1 MRASPREDLPGSLTN
16 PLIPDKMA
24 IWTQVGVA
32 INIREEVSMRRLMV
46 IVLLLAAAVGLQAD
60 EMKVAIRDMTER
72 LTGNKRYPAV
82 AENDKGER
90 IYTFRANDR
99 MSHYYYYKNGTWTGG
114 GQIPGSPKFD
124 SYWFSDIVADSTGT
138 FHYVC
143 ENAGKA
149 LYYGYFKDGKWA
161 AMRKIDIRH
170 EATLALGV
178 RSDDTIVLVSAMV
191 ANSGGL
197 TKDVIVGT
205 KPANKTMF
213 SNFQNVTKDR
223 NANTMVD
230 VAIDADDNTWISY
243 KMEFPGNGKDILDT
257 ILHGVDKGGK
267 DILWKNVSDQT
278 GWTWYSR
285 VAINSE
291 GKIMVTWM
299 RSQEKAYF
307 SCLFDPATDK
317 WTEIAEIS
325 DGPTRPWCTMYN
337 KLMAKES
344 DYFWV
349 GVDGERTV
357 VLYKYDA
364 EHNSWIKLADCSN
377 RPAYW
382 CSAHMGSDSILIAWD
397 NQVEPTS
404 SYLTTVTGV
413 LPPPPIKVQSAS
425 NLVVDKKV
433 ERSFFS
439 GYSLNIL
446 SWEDNPLNAEQGLT
460 IAAHRVYRKEATADN
475 SQWALIAALGA
486 DVYSYE
492 DKSIASGTDYAYAV
506 TCVDSNG
513 DESPIFDE
521 SEEPTA
527 IARVPGL
534 KWSSPPVV
542 CDLRLCPRQ
551 PAAGG

>member
-1 MRASPREDLPGSLTN
+1 
-16 PLIPDKMA
+16 MA
-24 IWTQVGVA
+24 IA
-32 INIREEVSMRRLMV
+32 
-46 IVLLLAAAVGLQAD
+46 LLLAAAVSLQAE
-60 EMKVAIRDMTER
+60 EMKVVIRKMTED
-72 LTGNKRYPAV
+72 LTGNQRYPAV
-82 AENDKGER
+82 AENVNGER
-90 IYTFRANDR
+90 LYTFRGNDR
-99 MSHYYYYKNGTWTGG
+99 LAHYYYYKNEKWTGG
-114 GQIPGSPKFD
+114 GQIPGSPKFE

-143 ENAGKA
+143 EDASKA
-149 LYYGYFKDGKWA
+149 LYYGYFMDGKWA
-161 AMRKIDIRH
+161 SMRKIDIRH
-170 EATLALGV
+170 EATLALGI

-191 ANSGGL
+191 SNVGGL
-197 TKDVIVGT
+197 TKDVILGT
-205 KPANKTMF
+205 KPIGKTMF

-243 KMEFPGNGKDILDT
+243 KMEFPGDGKDILDT
-257 ILHGVDKGGK
+257 ILHGVNEAGK
-267 DILWKNVSDQT
+267 DIYWKNVSDQT

-299 RSQEKAYF
+299 KSQEKAYF

-317 WTEIAEIS
+317 WTGIAQIS

-364 EHNSWIKLADCSN
+364 EHNAWTKLADCSD
-377 RPAYW
+377 RAAYW
-382 CSAHMGSDSILIAWD
+382 CSAHMGSDSILITWD

-404 SYLTTVTGV
+404 CYLTTVTGV
-413 LPPPPIKVQSAS
+413 LPPPPIQVQSVID
-425 NLVVDKKV
+425 LVVEKKI
-433 ERSFFS
+433 ERSFFH

-446 SWEDNPLNAEQGLT
+446 NWKDNPLNAEQGLT
-460 IAAHRVYRKEATADN
+460 ITAQRIYRKEAAADN
-475 SQWALIAALGA
+475 SQWALIVVLTP
-486 DVYSYE
+486 DVHSYE
-492 DKSIASGTDYAYAV
+492 DKSIASNVDYVYAV

-521 SEEPTA
+521 NEEPTA
-527 IARVPGL
+527 TMRIPIS
-534 KWSSPPVV
+534 KWTSPRP
-542 CDLRLCPRQ
+542 DRR
-551 PAAGG
+551 